1 MLLRRSLRYRSLRS
15 MLGLLA
21 AVSLMV
27 AACGGDDGD
36 FAVGGRA
43 PDFSLGEASGERVAL
58 DDYQGRDVLLYFHMA
73 RAEDRFVQE
82 FIQKKPR
89 IWDSDEWY
97 EKVGLPAD
105 DAGGMGYTIEQ
116 VAAFVPPDLKKMQDY
131 AAAVR
136 DKTNG
141 YLDGMTDTKFD
152 EKITIPR
159 FGEVTV
165 ANVWTIILSH
175 LRQHSGEISYLRGL
189 QRGINK

>member
-1 MLLRRSLRYRSLRS
+1 MQIS
-15 MLGLLA
+15 
-21 AVSLMV
+21 
-27 AACGGDDGD
+27 D
-36 FAVGGRA
+36 FIKFELERVKQATDKAVGDLTPAELRWQ
-43 PDFSLGEASGERVAL
+43 PSPEANPIG
-58 DDYQGRDVLLYFHMA
+58 LLYFHMA

-141 YLDGMTDTKFD
+141 YLDGMTDAKFD